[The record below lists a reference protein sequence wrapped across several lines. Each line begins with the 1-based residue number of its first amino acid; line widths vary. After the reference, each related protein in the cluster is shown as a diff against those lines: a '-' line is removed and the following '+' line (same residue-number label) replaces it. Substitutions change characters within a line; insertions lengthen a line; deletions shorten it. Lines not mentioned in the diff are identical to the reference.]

1 MPRILVWAA
10 RLGRAAHHE
19 MLESMQEIIRM
30 FIVLARAIM
39 IVHASLPRSSAV
51 KSVNKPGG

>member
-1 MPRILVWAA
+1 
-10 RLGRAAHHE
+10 
-19 MLESMQEIIRM
+19 MLEPMQEIIRM
-30 FIVLARAIM
+30 FIALARAMM